1 MKPIGLFVLLTV
13 LVYQAIGLA
22 ERVDIP
28 DPNLRRVL
36 RLALQINVGEEI
48 SEDALSR
55 LVSLNASDK
64 RITDLNGLG
73 HCTHHLTVLDLS
85 SNQLTDLNGLVN
97 ANLPNLKVVYLYN
110 NQLKN
115 LSGLTDA
122 NLPSLVILHLAS
134 NQLANL
140 EGLID
145 ANFPSLKAL
154 DLNNNHLANLNE
166 LANFTNLTFLQLES
180 NQISDISALVKNE
193 DISGTI
199 ILKNNP
205 LSDIALS
212 IHIPALAKRK
222 IKIEYDM
229 PVVDIPDPNLLRVLE
244 LALQINAGEKITK
257 DVLARLT
264 SLNVSDKGITNL
276 NGLAHCTNLT
286 YLNLDH
292 NLMTDLNGLTDANL
306 LNLTVLDLG
315 VNQLTDLNGLADAN
329 FPKLTYLNLN
339 TN

>member
-48 SEDALSR
+48 SEDALAR

-64 RITDLNGLG
+64 GITDLNGLG
-73 HCTHHLTVLDLS
+73 HCTNLTVLDLS
-85 SNQLTDLNGLVN
+85 FNQLTDLNGLVN
-97 ANLPNLKVVYLYN
+97 
-110 NQLKN
+110 
-115 LSGLTDA
+115 A

>member
-97 ANLPNLKVVYLYN
+97 
-110 NQLKN
+110 
-115 LSGLTDA
+115 A

>member
-1 MKPIGLFVLLTV
+1 MHISSHHTAMTLVFRLVLVGLFVLLTV

-97 ANLPNLKVVYLYN
+97 ANLP
-110 NQLKN
+110 
-115 LSGLTDA
+115 
-122 NLPSLVILHLAS
+122 SLVILHLAS
-134 NQLANL
+134 NQLADL

>member
-36 RLALQINVGEEI
+36 RLALQINVDEEI
-48 SEDALSR
+48 SEDALAR
-55 LVSLNASDK
+55 LVSLNASNK

-73 HCTHHLTVLDLS
+73 HCTHLTVLDLS

-154 DLNNNHLANLNE
+154 DLNDNHLAKLNE
-166 LANFTNLTFLQLES
+166 LANLTNLTCLQLES

-229 PVVDIPDPNLLRVLE
+229 PVIDIPDPNLLRVLE
-244 LALQINAGEKITK
+244 LALQINASEKITK
-257 DVLARLT
+257 DVLA
-264 SLNVSDKGITNL
+264 
-276 NGLAHCTNLT
+276 
-286 YLNLDH
+286 
-292 NLMTDLNGLTDANL
+292 
-306 LNLTVLDLG
+306 
-315 VNQLTDLNGLADAN
+315 
-329 FPKLTYLNLN
+329 
-339 TN
+339 